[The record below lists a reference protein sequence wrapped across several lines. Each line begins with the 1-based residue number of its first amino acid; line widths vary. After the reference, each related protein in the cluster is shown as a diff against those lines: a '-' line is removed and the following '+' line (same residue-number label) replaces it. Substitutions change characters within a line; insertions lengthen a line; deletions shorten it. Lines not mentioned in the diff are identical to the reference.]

1 MKISHT
7 FLLFIKGAFSSFC
20 KLSKLFQIFMSP
32 TTIVVYKIINRCNAK
47 RLNNMESSV
56 VVVIFCET
64 TRIAYIKYKIPSR
77 LYEHKWPSGQSSRLL
92 LQYSSCQWFYPCW
105 GFNQDL
111 IFNLCLVIHWGPW
124 RFPYMHV
131 IKIIIILDL
140 NNKDKE
146 PAIEVASEYC
156 MVFVW
161 TTQALW
167 DLFKKTF
174 LIHFSS
180 LTTFIIFLST
190 YSGLTWNIQTSENNK
205 YCHNYHG
212 NVLLFFG

>member
-1 MKISHT
+1 LILNKIGSNLDIFKRLVSLVDTDRIRIHSVNCQNIFYWSYNVPGMKISHT

-64 TRIAYIKYKIPSR
+64 TRIAYIKYKIPST
-77 LYEHKWPSGQSSRLL
+77 LYDHKWPSGQSSRLL
-92 LQYSSCQWFYPCW
+92 LQYSSCQRFYPCW
-105 GFNQDL
+105 GFNQNL

-131 IKIIIILDL
+131 IKTIIILWP
-140 NNKDKE
+140 K
-146 PAIEVASEYC
+146 
-156 MVFVW
+156 
-161 TTQALW
+161 Q
-167 DLFKKTF
+167 
-174 LIHFSS
+174 
-180 LTTFIIFLST
+180 
-190 YSGLTWNIQTSENNK
+190 QR
-205 YCHNYHG
+205 
-212 NVLLFFG
+212 